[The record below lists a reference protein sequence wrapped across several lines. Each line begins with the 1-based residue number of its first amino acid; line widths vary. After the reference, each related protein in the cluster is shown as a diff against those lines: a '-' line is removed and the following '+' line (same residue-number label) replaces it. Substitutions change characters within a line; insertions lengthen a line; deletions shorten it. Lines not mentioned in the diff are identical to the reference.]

1 MGAVFNPFQ
10 RNDLT
15 DKSLGANLVDFKRI
29 NRRMHNK
36 SFTVDNQVTILG
48 GRNIA
53 EEYFGLN
60 KKARFHDDDVLAIG
74 PVVQD
79 VSKSFDIYWNHRTAL
94 PAPAFCRPLA
104 DPPKEL
110 DSIRDYFA
118 ATVRDAASTK
128 YAEATRAKATD
139 YLKIMVEGDMF
150 RWAKYEFVVDA
161 PDKGIPPKAD
171 GAASITTP
179 LSKSIEKAEHKVI
192 IVSPYFAPSE
202 REIQDYAHLTKKGIE
217 VIIITNS
224 LAANN
229 MLLVHGG
236 YGPARVPL
244 LKAGVKLYEARSDVH
259 VPGSEH
265 IEKRSDTITTLH
277 TKEFI
282 VDEKDLFIGSFNFDP
297 RSINF
302 NTECGVIIRDQELAR
317 DAAKAYEE
325 CLSTHAFEVL
335 LNDSDQ
341 LRWQTLMD
349 GKLKVFRNEPQT
361 SWITRLLG
369 LLARLAPNSQL

>member
-1 MGAVFNPFQ
+1 
-10 RNDLT
+10 
-15 DKSLGANLVDFKRI
+15 
-29 NRRMHNK
+29 MHNK

-53 EEYFGLN
+53 DECFGLN

-74 PVVQD
+74 LVVQD
-79 VSKSFDIYWNHRTAL
+79 VSYSFDTYWNHRTAL

-104 DPPKEL
+104 DPQKEL
-110 DSIRDYFA
+110 DSIRDYLA
-118 ATVRDAASTK
+118 DAVRDAASSK

-139 YLKIMVEGDMF
+139 YLKNMMEGEMF
-150 RWAKYEFVVDA
+150 RWANYEFVADS
-161 PDKGIPPKAD
+161 PDKGIPSKAD
-171 GAASITTP
+171 GAASITTA
-179 LSKSIEKAEHKVI
+179 LSKSIGQAESKLI
-192 IVSPYFAPSE
+192 IVSPYFVPTE
-202 REIQDYAHLTKKGIE
+202 GEIQDYADLVTRGIE

-236 YGPARVPL
+236 YGPARLPL

-297 RSINF
+297 RSINL
-302 NTECGVIIRDQELAR
+302 NTECGVIIRDQGLAR
-317 DAAKAYEE
+317 DVAKAYEE
-325 CLSTHAFEVL
+325 CLSTHAFEVS
-335 LNDSDQ
+335 LNDKDQ
-341 LRWQTLMD
+341 LRWQTSVD

-369 LLARLAPNSQL
+369 MLARLAPNSQL